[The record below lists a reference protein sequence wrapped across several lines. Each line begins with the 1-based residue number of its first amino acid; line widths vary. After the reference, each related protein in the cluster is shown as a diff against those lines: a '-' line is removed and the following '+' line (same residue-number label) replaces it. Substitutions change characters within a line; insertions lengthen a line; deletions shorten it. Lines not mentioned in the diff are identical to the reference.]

1 MKPSLVF
8 FTTLVAGAFSAHSG
22 SHFHL
27 HVSHRE
33 RTSEAIDARD
43 DQGLDEWLAA
53 NKRAPPSAL
62 TACPLSCHE
71 TGNSSSGA
79 GWFLFPDG
87 SRLAACNETMLLN
100 FVVQN
105 EVDGASSHGPKMG
118 IRACT
123 ADYSST
129 MQAAY
134 EPHDERAAL
143 CPTPNH
149 ALVEASIRMSH
160 STSGNDDG
168 FAVQDVLA
176 AGRQIVNYFRS
187 QKPSCVENTLA
198 FGYSQSAVVGV
209 FAGAEVHQHGVTT
222 NVLNNLLDYAE
233 KNSVSKT
240 TVVQLCQADGRG
252 ADYGIGIIISSAKHL
267 PVVQEAVKT
276 WVDGR
281 CVSAADGDEDWM
293 TVTLRVP
300 ARVKSNSD
308 ATGNMTLPTAA
319 AHLGSRSRIVARAE
333 CQTTAVNPGDGCW
346 ALADRCKITDAK
358 LKEYNPRPSFCN
370 TLVAGEK
377 VCCSSGTLPDTVP
390 PGNSDG
396 TCKTRQV
403 IGGDICNSL
412 ASKCGLSLQDFY
424 KVNTGTNLCS
434 NLKAGQHVCCTRGKL
449 PDFRPKPN
457 PDGSCSTY
465 TTKADDD
472 CYGIAAANGITVAD
486 IEDFNKKTWGWNGC
500 KLAVNFKL
508 CVSSGAPPMP
518 APVPNAICSRHQ
530 RASQRHRPVQA
541 QPVPLKVCCNVWGQC
556 GTTDD
561 FCTVSKSETGAPGTS
576 APGKNGCVSNCGR
589 DIVKGPAPLRK
600 IQVAYFEAW
609 NYKRKCLTMD
619 VGQIDTDKYTHIH
632 FAFADVTKDFN
643 VDISAVKEQFDLF
656 KGMSGVKKIISFG
669 GWDFSTMPGTFNILR
684 EAVKPANRDIFQR
697 NLIAFVNEHNLDGI
711 DLDWEYPG
719 APDIPDIPAGDP
731 EAGMD
736 YYHMLSNVK
745 KALGGFK
752 TVSFAAPASYHY
764 LKSFPMEQ
772 MGIHLDYIIYMTYDL
787 HGQWDYDNKWTSPGC
802 PSGNCLRSHVNE
814 TETKDALSMIT
825 KAGVPSRK
833 VVVGVASYGRSFKMA
848 EAGCTGPMCKF
859 TGTSRISN
867 AAKGRCT
874 DTGGY
879 ISNAE
884 INEIINSGKVTKQ
897 WTDVGSNFLVYNDT
911 EWVAY
916 MDDDMKAARAKF
928 YDSYNFAGTTD
939 WAVDLQE
946 FKDGNSGDDYPDDYE
961 PYIDTSMY
969 PECVTKYTTFKEL
982 DDHKDSIPSHC
993 MEQYIFNVEVAVM
1006 EAALEKY
1013 KNLVNNGYDEKFKIY
1028 AGYVDD
1034 QVQDQIDAFMG
1045 SGKADKYFKCTET
1058 KDVMCCS
1065 KCNIPQ
1071 CMLDCDKSKDC
1082 NGRATVDITC
1092 PTTLKSGSSG
1102 IIAVGDHFPNAT
1114 YTLQDSEGFWKDI
1127 GAEYGIEESWVK
1139 FGRRYVRAGN
1149 GCQYAGEDVK
1159 DCIDKQISGF
1169 YNYPMK
1175 DTVKV
1180 YNPKDLIGD
1189 SYGKTEDL
1197 LYRLKIVRDNADYD
1211 ELMQWSDLVDAGSLP
1226 ALTIQTAVES
1236 MDKIVKTAKGI
1247 SKKEREEFIVNF
1259 LTGLLFF
1266 IPFVGEAAGAT
1277 GLTAVRSMLRLAG
1290 AAGETGLLVHDIIE
1304 RPENAFM
1311 SVFSYL
1317 AGAGV
1322 GRAGFKNAANARRSM
1337 KASDIN
1343 NLGPMKVDLD
1353 LIETVRGVTCRI

>member
-1 MKPSLVF
+1 MKPSLFF

-22 SHFHL
+22 SHIHL
-27 HVSHRE
+27 HVSHRA
-33 RTSEAIDARD
+33 RTSEALDARD
-43 DQGLDEWLAA
+43 AQGLGEWLAA

-62 TACPLSCHE
+62 KACPLSCHE

-79 GWFLFPDG
+79 GWFLFPDA
-87 SRLAACNETMLLN
+87 SRLAACNETMLLD

-118 IRACT
+118 ISTCT
-123 ADYSST
+123 ADYSSAT
-129 MQAAY
+129 QAAY
-134 EPHDERAAL
+134 EPHDEKAAL
-143 CPTPNH
+143 CPIPNH

-160 STSGNDDG
+160 STARNDDG
-168 FAVQDVLA
+168 FAVQDVLS
-176 AGRQIVNYFRS
+176 AGHQIVNYFRS
-187 QKPSCVENTLA
+187 QKRSCVENALA

-209 FAGAEVHQHGVTT
+209 IAVARYV
-222 NVLNNLLDYAE
+222 E
-233 KNSVSKT
+233 KNSVSET
-240 TVVQLCQADGRG
+240 TIVQLCQADGRG
-252 ADYGIGIIISSAKHL
+252 ADYGIGIIVSSAKHL
-267 PVVQEAVKT
+267 PVVQDAVKT
-276 WVDGR
+276 WVKGR
-281 CVSAADGDEDWM
+281 CVSAADGDEDWT

-300 ARVKSNSD
+300 TRVKSNSD
-308 ATGNMTLPTAA
+308 AIGNMTLPTAA
-319 AHLGSRSRIVARAE
+319 AHLGSRSRFAARAE
-333 CQTTAVNPGDGCW
+333 CQTTTVNPGDGCW

-358 LKEYNPRPSFCN
+358 LKEYNPRPNFCN

-390 PGNSDG
+390 PRNPDG

-403 IGGDICNSL
+403 VGGDICGSL

-424 KVNTGTNLCS
+424 KVNTEANLCL

-457 PDGSCSTY
+457 PDGSYSTY
-465 TTKADDD
+465 MTKAGDD
-472 CYGIAAANGITVAD
+472 CYGIAAANGITVTD
-486 IEDFNKKTWGWNGC
+486 LEEFNKNTWGWSGC
-500 KLAVNFKL
+500 KILPLNFKL
-508 CVSSGAPPMP
+508 CVSSGSPPMP
-518 APVPNAICSRHQ
+518 APVPNAICGPTVPGTNEPAKGAELSTLNPCPLKCP
-530 RASQRHRPVQA
+530 SQRLALLALLRPA
-541 QPVPLKVCCNVWGQC
+541 KMAG
-556 GTTDD
+556 
-561 FCTVSKSETGAPGTS
+561 
-576 APGKNGCVSNCGR
+576 
-589 DIVKGPAPLRK
+589 
-600 IQVAYFEAW
+600 
-609 NYKRKCLTMD
+609 KCLTMD

-643 VDISAVKEQFDLF
+643 VDISAVKEQFNLF
-656 KGMSGVKKIISFG
+656 KDMSGVRKIISFG

-684 EAVKPANRDIFQR
+684 EAVKPANRDIFQK
-697 NLIAFVNEHNLDGI
+697 NLVAFVNEHNLDGI

-719 APDIPDIPAGDP
+719 APDIPDIPPGNP
-731 EAGMD
+731 EAGRD
-736 YYHMLSNVK
+736 YYYLLSNVK
-745 KALGGFK
+745 KALGGTK
-752 TVSFAAPASYHY
+752 SVSFAAPASYHY
-764 LKSFPMEQ
+764 LKSSPMKA
-772 MGIHLDYIIYMTYDL
+772 MGIHLDYIVYMSYDL
-787 HGQWDYDNKWTSPGC
+787 HGQWDYGNKWTSSGC
-802 PSGNCLRSHVNE
+802 PSGNCLRSHVND
-814 TETKDALSMIT
+814 TKTKDAL
-825 KAGVPSRK
+825 
-833 VVVGVASYGRSFKMA
+833 YGRSFKMA

-867 AAKGRCT
+867 PAKGRCT

-879 ISNAE
+879 ISNVEIAE
-884 INEIINSGKVTKQ
+884 IISSGKVTKQ
-897 WTDVGSNFLVYNDT
+897 WTDVGSNFLVYSDT

-928 YDSYNFAGTTD
+928 YDLYNFAGTTD
-939 WAVDLQE
+939 WAVDLQA
-946 FKDGNSGDDYPDDYE
+946 FRDGSGGDDYPDDYE

-982 DDHKDSIPSHC
+982 NDHKDSIPAHC

-1013 KNLVNNGYDEKFKIY
+1013 KDLVNNGYDEKYKIY
-1028 AGYVDD
+1028 EGYVDERVQD
-1034 QVQDQIDAFMG
+1034 QIEDQIDAFMG

-1065 KCNIPQ
+1065 KCNIPH
-1071 CMLDCDKSKDC
+1071 CTVDCDKSKDC
-1082 NGRATVDITC
+1082 NGRATVDIKC
-1092 PTTLKSGSSG
+1092 PTTLKSGSSTV
-1102 IIAVGDHFPNAT
+1102 IAVGDHFPNAT

-1139 FGRRYVRAGN
+1139 FGRRHIRAGN
-1149 GCQYAGEDVK
+1149 GCQYAGEDVN

-1189 SYGKTEDL
+1189 SYDKTEDL
-1197 LYRLKIVRDNADYD
+1197 LNRLKIVRDNADYD

-1226 ALTIQTAVES
+1226 ALTIRTAVES
-1236 MDKIVKTAKGI
+1236 MDKIVKSAKKI
-1247 SKKEREEFIVNF
+1247 RKKEREEFIVNF

-1290 AAGETGLLVHDIIE
+1290 AADETGRLVHDIIE
-1304 RPENAFM
+1304 HPENAFM

-1317 AGAGV
+1317 AGAGA
-1322 GRAGFKNAANARRSM
+1322 GRTGFKNAANVRRSM
-1337 KASDIN
+1337 KASDID
-1343 NLGPMKVDLD
+1343 NLGSMKVDLD
-1353 LIETVRGVTCRI
+1353 LIQTVRGVTCHI

>member
-1 MKPSLVF
+1 
-8 FTTLVAGAFSAHSG
+8 
-22 SHFHL
+22 
-27 HVSHRE
+27 
-33 RTSEAIDARD
+33 
-43 DQGLDEWLAA
+43 
-53 NKRAPPSAL
+53 
-62 TACPLSCHE
+62 
-71 TGNSSSGA
+71 
-79 GWFLFPDG
+79 
-87 SRLAACNETMLLN
+87 
-100 FVVQN
+100 
-105 EVDGASSHGPKMG
+105 
-118 IRACT
+118 
-123 ADYSST
+123 
-129 MQAAY
+129 
-134 EPHDERAAL
+134 
-143 CPTPNH
+143 
-149 ALVEASIRMSH
+149 MSH
-160 STSGNDDG
+160 STAGNDDG
-168 FAVQDVLA
+168 FAVQDVLS
-176 AGRQIVNYFRS
+176 AGHEIVNYFRS
-187 QKPSCVENTLA
+187 QKPSCVENALA

-222 NVLNNLLDYAE
+222 NVLNKLLDYVE
-233 KNSVSKT
+233 NNSVSET
-240 TVVQLCQADGRG
+240 TIVQLCQADGRG
-252 ADYGIGIIISSAKHL
+252 ADYGISIIVSSAKHL
-267 PVVQEAVKT
+267 LVVQDAVKT
-276 WVDGR
+276 WVKGR
-281 CVSAADGDEDWM
+281 CVSAADGDEDWT

-300 ARVKSNSD
+300 TRVKSNSD
-308 ATGNMTLPTAA
+308 AIGNMTLPTAA
-319 AHLGSRSRIVARAE
+319 AHLRSRPRIAARAE
-333 CQTTAVNPGDGCW
+333 CQTTSVNPGDGCW

-358 LKEYNPRPSFCN
+358 LKEYNPRPNFCN

-390 PGNSDG
+390 PGNPDG

-403 IGGDICNSL
+403 VGGDICGSL

-424 KVNTGTNLCS
+424 KVNTEANL
-434 NLKAGQHVCCTRGKL
+434 
-449 PDFRPKPN
+449 PKPN

-465 TTKADDD
+465 MTKAGDD
-472 CYGIAAANGITVAD
+472 CYGIAAANGITVTD
-486 IEDFNKKTWGWNGC
+486 LEDFNKNTMSLC
-500 KLAVNFKL
+500 KILPLNFKL
-508 CVSSGAPPMP
+508 CVSSGSPPMP
-518 APVPNAICSRHQ
+518 APVPNAICGPTVPGTKEPAKGAELSTLN
-530 RASQRHRPVQA
+530 PC
-541 QPVPLKVCCNVWGQC
+541 PLKVCCNVWGQC

-576 APGKNGCVSNCGR
+576 APGKNGCISNCGR
-589 DIVKGPAPLRK
+589 DIVNSGPPDRT
-600 IQVAYFEAW
+600 IHVAYFEAW
-609 NYKRKCLTMD
+609 NHKRKCLTMD

-684 EAVKPANRDIFQR
+684 EAVKPANRDIFQK
-697 NLIAFVNEHNLDGI
+697 NLVAFVNEHNLDGI

-731 EAGMD
+731 EAGRD
-736 YYHMLSNVK
+736 YYYLLTNVK
-745 KALGGFK
+745 KALGGTK
-752 TVSFAAPASYHY
+752 SVSFAAPASYHY
-764 LKSFPMEQ
+764 LKSFPMEA
-772 MGIHLDYIIYMTYDL
+772 MGIHLDSIVYMTYDL
-787 HGQWDYDNKWTSPGC
+787 HGQWDYGNKWTSSGC
-802 PSGNCLRSHVNE
+802 PSGNCLRSHVND

-833 VVVGVASYGRSFKMA
+833 VVVGVTSYGRSFKMA

-879 ISNAE
+879 VSNVEIAE
-884 INEIINSGKVTKQ
+884 IISSGKVTKQ
-897 WTDVGSNFLVYNDT
+897 WTDVGSNFLVYSDT

-939 WAVDLQE
+939 WAVDLQA
-946 FKDGNSGDDYPDDYE
+946 FRDGSGGDDYPDDYK
-961 PYIDTSMY
+961 PYIDTSTY

-982 DDHKDSIPSHC
+982 KDHKDSIPAHC

-1013 KNLVNNGYDEKFKIY
+1013 KDLVNNGYDEKFKIY
-1028 AGYVDD
+1028 EGYVDE
-1034 QVQDQIDAFMG
+1034 QVQDQNRRLHG
-1045 SGKADKYFKCTET
+1045 QRQGGQ
-1058 KDVMCCS
+1058 VLQVHG
-1065 KCNIPQ
+1065 NQ
-1071 CMLDCDKSKDC
+1071 
-1082 NGRATVDITC
+1082 GRHVLLQMATVDIKC
-1092 PTTLKSGSSG
+1092 PTTIKSGSST

-1127 GAEYGIEESWVK
+1127 GAEYGIEESWV
-1139 FGRRYVRAGN
+1139 N
-1149 GCQYAGEDVK
+1149 
-1159 DCIDKQISGF
+1159 GF

-1175 DTVKV
+1175 DTVKA

-1189 SYGKTEDL
+1189 SYDKTEDL
-1197 LYRLKIVRDNADYD
+1197 LNRLKIVRDNADYD

-1226 ALTIQTAVES
+1226 ALTIRTAVES
-1236 MDKIVKTAKGI
+1236 MDKIVKSAKEI

-1304 RPENAFM
+1304 HPENAFM

-1322 GRAGFKNAANARRSM
+1322 GRTGFKNAANARRSM
-1337 KASDIN
+1337 KASDID
-1343 NLGPMKVDLD
+1343 NLGSMKVDLD
-1353 LIETVRGVTCRI
+1353 LIQTFLDDYLDPQNADFTSWVWWKYLEEAVAKDQIQALPTRIMGGLSNTQEAWDLLRQGKTSGERLIIHPTSD

>member
-22 SHFHL
+22 SHLHL
-27 HVSHRE
+27 HVSHRA

-187 QKPSCVENTLA
+187 QKPFCVENTLA

-233 KNSVSKT
+233 KISVSKT

-308 ATGNMTLPTAA
+308 ATGNMTLTTAA

-358 LKEYNPRPSFCN
+358 LKEYNPRPNFCD

-403 IGGDICNSL
+403 IGGDICDSL

-508 CVSSGAPPMP
+508 CVSSGTTAYACPCSDYTLMLLFRTLSVPGTKEP
-518 APVPNAICSRHQ
+518 AKGTDLSKLNPC
-530 RASQRHRPVQA
+530 
-541 QPVPLKVCCNVWGQC
+541 PLKVCCNVWGQC

-576 APGKNGCVSNCGR
+576 APGKNGCISNCGR

-787 HGQWDYDNKWTSPGC
+787 HGQWDYDNKWTS
-802 PSGNCLRSHVNE
+802 SGY
-814 TETKDALSMIT
+814 ALSMIT

-884 INEIINSGKVTKQ
+884 IDEIINSGKVTKQ

-946 FKDGNSGDDYPDDYE
+946 FRDGSGGDDYPDDYE

-982 DDHKDSIPSHC
+982 DDHKDSIPAHC

-1013 KNLVNNGYDEKFKIY
+1013 KDLVNNGYDEKFKIY

-1082 NGRATVDITC
+1082 NGRVTVDITC

-1127 GAEYGIEESWVK
+1127 GAEYGIEESWAK

-1197 LYRLKIVRDNADYD
+1197 LNRLKIVRDNADYD
-1211 ELMQWSDLVDAGSLP
+1211 ELMQWSALVDAGSLP

-1236 MDKIVKTAKGI
+1236 MDKIVKTAKDI

-1317 AGAGV
+1317 AWAGV